1 MMKNRTSKYSA
12 VACET
17 SSLAREIGLTSEDTA
32 SASAPPSGGVV
43 PRFAFG
49 ATDGSKLARAPMV
62 MATLSVMPN
71 RSATIVQLPWNAK
84 AVATRTTGLTT
95 GAARMNVVAAYKGTP
110 LARRRRASGITP
122 QSHTGARKPKT
133 LLTRTSGSRCRGNQR
148 VITPSERYCWTN
160 AEAKTPTSRKGS
172 DCKIMLTNTT
182 LKSLRRDGSTNART
196 IALQFDSG
204 CPFSSERAPTRVAQ
218 PYADGHGGARTHAEF
233 DSIGPR
239 GPQAPSGASPNAFG
253 VCRARADTGSTP
265 GRTKARLPQRASRK

>member
-32 SASAPPSGGVV
+32 SASAPPSGGGV

-133 LLTRTSGSRCRGNQR
+133 LLTRTSGSRCGNQR
-148 VITPSERYCWTN
+148 VSTPSERYCWTN

-182 LKSLRRDGSTNART
+182 LKSLRRDGSTSART
-196 IALQFDSG
+196 MALHFDSG
-204 CPFSSERAPTRVAQ
+204 CPFPSGRVPTGAAQ
-218 PYADGHGGARTHAEF
+218 PYADRPRRTRTHAEF
-233 DSIGPR
+233 DSIGPSAPQARRPGTVVSSTASTKASGVR
-239 GPQAPSGASPNAFG
+239 GP
-253 VCRARADTGSTP
+253 RAG
-265 GRTKARLPQRASRK
+265 